1 MVIFHHGDAAEGKGE
16 EEKGGAIHQGI
27 SHGIR
32 ANLSPSMVWFDDELD
47 GSWWTCNTLNESH
60 HNEKGLKVVQV

>member
-1 MVIFHHGDAAEGKGE
+1 MKYRGVWGVENSTIRDV
-16 EEKGGAIHQGI
+16 
-27 SHGIR
+27 SNGIR

-60 HNEKGLKVVQV
+60 HNEKGLKVV

>member
-1 MVIFHHGDAAEGKGE
+1 MKYRGVWGVENSTIRDV
-16 EEKGGAIHQGI
+16 
-27 SHGIR
+27 SNDIR

-60 HNEKGLKVVQV
+60 HNEKGLKVV